1 MKKLILLLMLAISFS
16 TYAQTQDVL
25 KNKTYE
31 MKIEDTTITCYK
43 VIRKYTIPNDYR
55 PVYIYVWAFVPVS
68 AAETMNSYDL
78 WPFSFDM
85 KIQYWYGVKVKNRW
99 VEVPMGNVKD
109 SDWIDVNQYFHG
121 ER

>member
-25 KNKTYE
+25 KDKMYE

-43 VIRKYTIPNDYR
+43 VIRKYTIANDYR

-109 SDWIDVNQYFHG
+109 TDWIDVNHYYHG